1 MDAIDE
7 LYISLAALRRE
18 KKTLDPEY
26 LKDVKDLFMKTMED
40 LSKTTGEYLH
50 NLPEMKP
57 SKQALKKMID
67 AVPSSLSYKN
77 EKGQLPVQRALWDKS
92 SIAYIPLLAIEGVR

>member
-1 MDAIDE
+1 MDAMDE
-7 LYISLAALRRE
+7 LYFALHALRSE
-18 KKTLDPEY
+18 KNTLDPEY

-50 NLPEMKP
+50 SLPEMKP

-77 EKGQLPVQRALWDKS
+77 EKGQLPVQRALWLRS
-92 SIAYIPLLAIEGVR
+92 SIAYIPLLAIAGVR

>member
-7 LYISLAALRRE
+7 LYNSLAALRRE

-50 NLPEMKP
+50 NLHQKKP
-57 SKQALKKMID
+57 GEKISKKMID
-67 AVPSSLSYKN
+67 AVSSSLS
-77 EKGQLPVQRALWDKS
+77 
-92 SIAYIPLLAIEGVR
+92 

>member
-1 MDAIDE
+1 
-7 LYISLAALRRE
+7 
-18 KKTLDPEY
+18 
-26 LKDVKDLFMKTMED
+26 MKTMED

-50 NLPEMKP
+50 KLDEKKP

-67 AVPSSLSYKN
+67 AEPSSLSYKN

>member
-1 MDAIDE
+1 M
-7 LYISLAALRRE
+7 
-18 KKTLDPEY
+18 
-26 LKDVKDLFMKTMED
+26 KDVKDLFMKTMED

-67 AVPSSLSYKN
+67 AVPSY
-77 EKGQLPVQRALWDKS
+77 
-92 SIAYIPLLAIEGVR
+92 